1 MHELNRFGLTSVIDA
16 GEDSNSIP
24 RTTPSLRPCKSQ
36 GLLTLRFARD
46 IDPVAI
52 LAYTRAGALSLH

>member
-1 MHELNRFGLTSVIDA
+1 MYSVSLTFKRHMQDDFFDLTNRVTTSFTLVGNEA
-16 GEDSNSIP
+16 DS
-24 RTTPSLRPCKSQ
+24 
-36 GLLTLRFARD
+36 RD